1 MVAVGINSKGEI
13 KEFECRYGELGC
25 WNSNLVSLEVPEGV
39 KKVLCWGNLLT
50 ELILPESVESLWCD
64 KEVSG
69 LDRFIYKIE
78 IVLW

>member
-1 MVAVGINSKGEI
+1 MVAVGITSKGKRI
-13 KEFECRYGELGC
+13 EFDCRYG
-25 WNSNLVSLEVPEGV
+25 NLFCYSTDLISLEIPEGV